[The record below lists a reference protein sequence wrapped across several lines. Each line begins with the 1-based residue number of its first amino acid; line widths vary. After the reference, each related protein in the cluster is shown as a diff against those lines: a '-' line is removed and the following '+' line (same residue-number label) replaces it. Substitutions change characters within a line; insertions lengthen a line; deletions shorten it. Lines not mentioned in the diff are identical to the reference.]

1 MADFLSLMTKD
12 QKSFFNQKIAFIT
25 GASRGIGREV
35 ALSLA
40 ALGVKIAIVA
50 KTKEPHPSLPG
61 TIESVRAEIADKYGT
76 DKVIAIQT
84 DIREEA
90 AVKSAIDQT
99 VSAFGG
105 IDFLINNAS
114 AIKLAT
120 SQQLN
125 LKDYD
130 LMQQVNVRGTFL
142 CSKYAIP
149 YLKKSNSG
157 RILTFSPPLN
167 LDPKWFK
174 NFLAYSLSKYGM
186 SLCTLGLA
194 EELREYGIGVNA
206 LWPKTIIATSAIEVN
221 FPKEWLE
228 QARKPNIM
236 ADAAISVLSQSNSI
250 TGQFFVDELVL
261 KAAGLS
267 DFSDYAV
274 NASRKLLPDIF
285 L

>member
-1 MADFLSLMTKD
+1 M
-12 QKSFFNQKIAFIT
+12 
-25 GASRGIGREV
+25 
-35 ALSLA
+35 
-40 ALGVKIAIVA
+40 A